1 MGLLGDLAYGF
12 RSFQRNRAFAFVAAI
27 SLALGIGVNT
37 TIFTLVN
44 SVLLAPLPVD
54 RPRQLAEVYTVDS
67 HVPGAWLVSYPNY
80 KDYRDRNTVFSELML
95 SCAVGINLTG
105 RGEPQLLVAQLVSG
119 NYFAGLGVR
128 PLAGRALG
136 PLDDMEGGSSPVTVI
151 SYGLWAR
158 LFDRDPRIT
167 ERTLELNGLSY
178 RIVGVA
184 PKEFRGLD
192 LLYGADAWLPMATYP
207 RAFPIPAWV
216 NQRRVQVFAVT
227 GRLKPGVGLSRAE
240 ASLNALAAELERE
253 YPRENDGKRIRLEGI
268 SRALVADALRPG
280 IANAGSVLMIVSGL
294 VLLIACANVAN
305 LLLARAAGRTREI
318 GIRLALGASR
328 FRLIRQLL
336 TESVLLA
343 VVGGS
348 LALLLA
354 WWAGGALWA
363 WRPEPW
369 KYAIAQPQLDKR
381 VLGYNLA
388 ISIATG
394 LLFGLFPALRAT
406 RSGLATDL
414 KERTGQPPAAGQR
427 FSPRSLLVMAQVAL
441 SLIALIGAGLFVRSV
456 WDADQLNPGFDAA
469 HLGTVSFN
477 LGDQAYSEDRGREY
491 QQRALEVARQTP
503 GVDSAALAKDA
514 PFTLTS
520 RNVLLAGRENS
531 RPGVGWPTY
540 VKVVGPGYFAAL
552 RIPIVA
558 GRDFSLFDRKSAPRV
573 AVVNQAAAAHFWP
586 GRSAVGQMIAFAGE
600 NLPVQVVAVVRT
612 ANYLALGETPQPL
625 IYLSLMQYY
634 FPTTVLYL
642 HTPGDPAPAAMA
654 VRRQLQPLD
663 RNLLLRGESL
673 REFIH
678 EVLWPQRVAASLLT
692 AFGTLA
698 LLLATIGVYG
708 VISYS
713 VAQRVR
719 EIGLRMAL
727 GAEPAAV
734 ERLIVLEGVRM
745 VVIGAIVGL
754 LVALAISRSVAG
766 MLVVT
771 NPRDGMT
778 FVLVPAILIL
788 VGVMACWL
796 PARRATRIDP
806 AKALREE

>member
-12 RSFQRNRAFAFVAAI
+12 RSFRRNRAFAFVATI

-44 SVLLAPLPVD
+44 SVLLAPLPVN
-54 RPRQLAEVYTVDS
+54 RPGELAEVYTVDS
-67 HVPGAWLVSYPNY
+67 HVPGTWLVSYPNY
-80 KDYRDRNTVFSELML
+80 KDYRDRNAVFSELML
-95 SCAVGINLTG
+95 SGAVGINLTG
-105 RGEPQLLVAQLVSG
+105 RGEPQLLVDQLVSG
-119 NYFAGLGVR
+119 NYFEGLGVR
-128 PLAGRALG
+128 ALAGRVLG
-136 PLDDMEGGSSPVTVI
+136 PQDDLEGSSPVAVI
-151 SYGLWAR
+151 GYGLWGR
-158 LFDRDPRIT
+158 LFGRDPQVMQHG
-167 ERTLELNGLSY
+167 LELNGLSY

-192 LLYGADAWLPMATYP
+192 LLYGADVWLPMAAYP

-216 NQRRVQVFAVT
+216 NQRRVQAFAVT
-227 GRLKPGVGLSRAE
+227 GRLKPGVSLHHAE
-240 ASLNALAAELERE
+240 ASLNALASELERE

-268 SRALVADALRPG
+268 SQALVGPALRPR
-280 IANAGSVLMIVSGL
+280 IASAGSVLLVVSGL

-305 LLLARAAGRTREI
+305 LMLARAAGRTREI

-343 VVGGS
+343 VGGGL

-369 KYAIAQPQLDKR
+369 KYAIALPRLDRR

-388 ISIATG
+388 ISLATG
-394 LLFGLFPALRAT
+394 LLFGLFPALRAS
-406 RSGLATDL
+406 RGDLATDL
-414 KERTGQPPAAGQR
+414 KERTGQPPAVGKR
-427 FSPRSLLVMAQVAL
+427 WSPRSLLVMVQVAL

-456 WDADQLNPGFDAA
+456 WDGDQMNPGFDAA
-469 HLGTVSFN
+469 HLGTIAFN
-477 LGDQAYSEDRGREY
+477 LGDQAYTEDRGRQY
-491 QQRALEVARQTP
+491 QQRALDVARRAP

-514 PFTLTS
+514 PFALTS
-520 RNVLLAGRENS
+520 RNVLLAGRETS

-540 VKVVGPGYFAAL
+540 VRVVGPGYFAAL
-552 RIPIVA
+552 RIPIVS
-558 GRDFSLFDRKSAPRV
+558 GRDFSPFDLKSAPRV
-573 AVVNQAAAAHFWP
+573 AIVNQAAATHFWP
-586 GRSAVGQMIAFAGE
+586 GRNAVGQVISFAGE
-600 NLPVQVVAVVRT
+600 NLPVQVVAVVRNAT
-612 ANYLALGETPQPL
+612 YLTLGEAPQPL
-625 IYLSLMQYY
+625 IYLSLIQYY
-634 FPTTVLYL
+634 FPTTMLYL
-642 HTPGDPAPAAMA
+642 HTPGDPAPAAAA

-663 RNLLLRGESL
+663 RNLLLRDESL
-673 REFIH
+673 RDFIH
-678 EVLWPQRVAASLLT
+678 EVLWPQRVAASLLS

-698 LLLATIGVYG
+698 LLLATIGIYG

-727 GAEPAAV
+727 GAEASAV
-734 ERLIVLEGVRM
+734 ERMIVLEGVRM
-745 VVIGAIVGL
+745 VAIGAIVGL
-754 LVALAISRSVAG
+754 LAALAVSRSVAG
-766 MLVVT
+766 LLVVT
-771 NPRDGMT
+771 NPRDAMT
-778 FVLVPAILIL
+778 FVLVPTILIL
-788 VGVMACWL
+788 VGVIACWL